1 MKSQKK
7 ILKQYKARIL
17 LVLLSLLL
25 LISCRKQTSLFE
37 FSTEEVNRDIVDDIK
52 KLKGLPHPGL
62 LYNDTRYEVWKTCS
76 GEWGGTVYFKNKKSG
91 KIYYAK
97 ATCPVS
103 VNKINNKYYISNSLS
118 HLLGSSDILEI
129 TDPEKLEQTAKM
141 PLYHPDIITRE
152 YESHSS
158 KGTKKLIDTAG
169 AVIMSSFVYKQKLY
183 SILLNYS
190 NTKATI
196 SELQDNK
203 FYTIKEI
210 DKDFFSEHPL
220 IIKESETY
228 QKIYLQQPKP
238 GIVEIKENKIK
249 FISYTKSKNK

>member
-7 ILKQYKARIL
+7 IIKQYKARIL
-17 LVLLSLLL
+17 FVLLSLPLI
-25 LISCRKQTSLFE
+25 ISCGKQISFFE
-37 FSTEEVNRDIVDDIK
+37 FSTEKVDRDIVDDIK
-52 KLKGLPHPGL
+52 KLKGLPPPGL
-62 LYNDTRYEVWKTCS
+62 LYNDPKYEVWKTCS
-76 GEWGGTVYFKNKKSG
+76 GEWGGSVYFKNKKSG
-91 KIYYAK
+91 KIYYAE

-118 HLLGSSDILEI
+118 HLFGSSDILEI
-129 TDPEKLEQTAKM
+129 NDPEKMEQTTKT

-158 KGTKKLIDTAG
+158 KGTKKLIDTVG

-190 NTKATI
+190 STQATI
-196 SELQDNK
+196 SELRDNK

-210 DKDFFSEHPL
+210 DTDLFSDHPL
-220 IIKESETY
+220 IIKESETH
-228 QKIYLQQPKP
+228 QKIYLQQPRS
-238 GIVEIKENKIK
+238 GILEIKENKIK
-249 FISYTKSKNK
+249 FISYTKSKK